1 MSERAKTGSPEDAGR
16 KGMDDISRRGFP
28 RPAAAG
34 AGAAAAAAGMSKVA
48 KATVGGARSA
58 RLDGI
63 ESATG
68 KGP

>member
-16 KGMDDISRRGFP
+16 KGMEGISRRGFP

-34 AGAAAAAAGMSKVA
+34 AGAAAAGMSKVA